1 MKTSIKIGLV
11 VATMATGLAL
21 HSTTATA
28 QTRPRTGIKAGLSAS
43 SLFYDNASASDKK
56 ERIGFHAGVFTQLPI
71 GSAFAIQ
78 PELLYINKGASSGY
92 NVLGSSGRNSFNL
105 NYAELPVLATI
116 KLGDFAEI
124 QAGPYV
130 GYLLSSNV
138 KSEGSLGN
146 AGVNLNPDQF
156 NRVDYGLA
164 GGVNV
169 FLGQLLVG
177 VRYEQGI
184 QKIANTTASRAV
196 LNNARNGVGL
206 LSIGYSFN

>member
-1 MKTSIKIGLV
+1 MKTYLKIGAL
-11 VATMATGLAL
+11 AAIAAGLTL
-21 HSTTATA
+21 HTTDASA

-43 SLFYDNASASDKK
+43 SLFYDNTSLNDRK
-56 ERIGFHAGVFTQLPI
+56 ERIGFHAGVFTQVPV

-78 PELLYINKGASSGY
+78 PELLYINKGASAGY
-92 NVLGSSGRNSFNL
+92 NVLGSTGRNSFNI
-105 NYAELPVLATI
+105 NYLELPVLATL

-130 GYLLSSNV
+130 GYLLNSNV
-138 KSEGSLGN
+138 KSEGSLLSTGT
-146 AGVNLNPDQF
+146 NLNPDQF

-169 FLGQLLVG
+169 FFGQLLVG